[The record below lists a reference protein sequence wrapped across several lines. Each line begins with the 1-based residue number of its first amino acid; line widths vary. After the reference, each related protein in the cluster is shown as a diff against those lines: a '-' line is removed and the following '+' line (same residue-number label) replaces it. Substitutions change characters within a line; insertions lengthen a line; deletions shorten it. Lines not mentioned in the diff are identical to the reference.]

1 VKLPASVVDV
11 GCTTISLVFHI
22 TGSRPDANCSSPAA
36 WVTLG
41 PDTLY
46 GCIHAYAPRNLDTFQ
61 PSIDGLPRQPYKH
74 YCIEALYVSSKRLC
88 LTSGSSFFTGYL
100 FRIAWHG

>member
-1 VKLPASVVDV
+1 MAGEKYFNVFLCSVLVRRRRQSGVVKFPASVVDV
-11 GCTTISLVFHI
+11 GCTATSLVFHI

-46 GCIHAYAPRNLDTFQ
+46 GCIHTYAPRNLDTFL

-74 YCIEALYVSSKRLC
+74 YSIEPRK
-88 LTSGSSFFTGYL
+88 
-100 FRIAWHG
+100 